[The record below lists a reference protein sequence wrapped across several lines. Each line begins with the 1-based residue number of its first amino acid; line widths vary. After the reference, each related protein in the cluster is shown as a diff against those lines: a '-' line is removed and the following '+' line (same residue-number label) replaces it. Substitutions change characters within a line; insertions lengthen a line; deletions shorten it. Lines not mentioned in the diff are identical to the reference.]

1 MPKPTKKA
9 ESVSC
14 TSPADAPYSRP
25 IAGRLG
31 RYMSMESGPNAAS
44 MASTGRKKT
53 AKAFREGLREEAN
66 LGGWSAAARRTA
78 ALPAPALA
86 PIVSRSKRGRME
98 AMGTRTPEQRRH

>member
-14 TSPADAPYSRP
+14 TSPADAPNSRP

-44 MASTGRKKT
+44 MASTGRK
-53 AKAFREGLREEAN
+53 
-66 LGGWSAAARRTA
+66 RTA
-78 ALPAPALA
+78 T
-86 PIVSRSKRGRME
+86 SSGRGC
-98 AMGTRTPEQRRH
+98 GRRGN